1 MGWWWKDECS
11 CRRAEALAPPRLKT
25 RCRREIRE
33 IARTVPNTWR
43 SKPCCRKK
51 QKKPK
56 MDDDVAN
63 DGEKQNHDAHVLF
76 TLYQGPS
83 ATRL

>member
-1 MGWWWKDECS
+1 M
-11 CRRAEALAPPRLKT
+11 APPRLKR

-43 SKPCCRKK
+43 SKSCWRKK
-51 QKKPK
+51 QKKTK
-56 MDDDVAN
+56 KVDDEVAN
-63 DGEKQNHDAHVLF
+63 DGENQNHDAHVLF